1 MVVPPQ
7 LLLGLGFSPEQLDCA
22 GVKLTLCEVY
32 NFGDSGEVLPES
44 KRIPLYLEL
53 KPNDSGM
60 FILEKGAYLVR
71 YCEYVK
77 VPEDSMALAFP
88 RSSLLRSGVTL
99 FTAVWDPGYEGR
111 GYGLM
116 LVLNKHGIKIGVRAQ
131 VAQLVYVKLS
141 EKSAIPYRGAYHL
154 ER

>member
-1 MVVPPQ
+1 LVVPPQ
-7 LLLGLGFSPEQLDCA
+7 QLLGLGFSVGQLDCA

-32 NFGDSGEVLPES
+32 DFDGSGEILPES
-44 KRIPLYLEL
+44 KKIPRYLEL
-53 KPNDSGM
+53 KPGVDGVFALN
-60 FILEKGAYLVR
+60 KGAYLVR

-77 VPEDSMALAFP
+77 VPEDSLALAIP

-116 LVLNKHGIKIGVRAQ
+116 LVLNNHGIKIGVGAQ
-131 VAQLVYVKLS
+131 VAQLVYLRLS
-141 EKSAIPYRGAYHL
+141 ERSAIPYRGTYYL